1 MFTISTDDESYGYYC
16 TLMSTGAE
24 QWLNKTSFEGLAES
38 LSKDMSGTGF
48 YNFQGTAST
57 HFTHRHS
64 GDKPDYQSAFIVMTL
79 DQNGNASE
87 AGYLIV
93 SFDPGADRLK
103 DWGVV
108 GYFSGWGNKE
118 KDVKMTLEGE
128 WLVARNVYIGKK
140 YDDYS
145 DGGSKPTDFKFRQ
158 GNDWNN
164 DDYGSKN
171 RETVYPDREYP
182 LGRENVTVHQ
192 AGYYDIYLSKYFNR
206 YKITETK

>member
-1 MFTISTDDESYGYYC
+1 MEFSQGFTLTITEADGKSHEVKTERVQTIARSNILSMPSVTVDGIPSDEAVPQESIVIELAEGATRDNLSFTISTDDESYGYYC

-87 AGYLIV
+87 AGYLIE
-93 SFDPGADRLK
+93 SFDP
-103 DWGVV
+103 
-108 GYFSGWGNKE
+108 
-118 KDVKMTLEGE
+118 
-128 WLVARNVYIGKK
+128 
-140 YDDYS
+140 
-145 DGGSKPTDFKFRQ
+145 
-158 GNDWNN
+158 
-164 DDYGSKN
+164 
-171 RETVYPDREYP
+171 
-182 LGRENVTVHQ
+182 
-192 AGYYDIYLSKYFNR
+192 
-206 YKITETK
+206 